1 MADPLTPD
9 LCIIGAGSG
18 GLTVA
23 AGAAQMGASVVL
35 IEAERMGG
43 DCLHVGCVPSKSLLA
58 AARRAQEM
66 REAAAFGIAP
76 VEPVIDFA
84 AVVDHVREV
93 IAAIAPHDSV
103 ERFEGLGVR
112 VIRARAR
119 FTGPAEVEAGG
130 QRIRARRFVL
140 ATGSRPAIP
149 PIPGL
154 ESVPYLTNETV
165 FDNRTRP
172 ERLLVLGAGPIGCEL
187 AQAHRRLGSEVALV
201 DKGPMLPREDPELVD
216 FLRARLVAEG
226 VRLFERVEVRRVEP
240 GPTLVLARPEGGE
253 ERIAG
258 THLLV
263 ATGRR
268 PAIEDL
274 GLEHAHVRHSDRGI
288 AVDRRLRTSNPR
300 IYAIGDCTGGPQ
312 FTHLAGWQAGIVI
325 RNALFRLPARGTPV
339 ALPRVTFT
347 DPELA
352 AVGLSEGEARERGL
366 WRRTLAS
373 DFADNDRA
381 RTERQTLG
389 RIKAVVGRGGRIL
402 GVAILGP
409 HAGELL
415 LPWVLAIERRLG
427 IGALATSLVP
437 YPTLSEVS
445 KRVAGTWYA
454 PTLFGERT
462 RRLVRWL
469 AKLG

>member
-1 MADPLTPD
+1 
-9 LCIIGAGSG
+9 
-18 GLTVA
+18 
-23 AGAAQMGASVVL
+23 
-35 IEAERMGG
+35 
-43 DCLHVGCVPSKSLLA
+43 
-58 AARRAQEM
+58 
-66 REAAAFGIAP
+66 
-76 VEPVIDFA
+76 
-84 AVVDHVREV
+84 
-93 IAAIAPHDSV
+93 
-103 ERFEGLGVR
+103 
-112 VIRARAR
+112 
-119 FTGPAEVEAGG
+119 
-130 QRIRARRFVL
+130 
-140 ATGSRPAIP
+140 
-149 PIPGL
+149 
-154 ESVPYLTNETV
+154 
-165 FDNRTRP
+165 TRP

-201 DKGPMLPREDPELVD
+201 DIGPMLPREDPELVGL
-216 FLRARLVAEG
+216 LRARLLAEG
-226 VRLFERVEVRRVEP
+226 VRLVERVEVRRVEP

-253 ERIAG
+253 ERIDG
-258 THLLV
+258 SHLLV

-268 PAIEDL
+268 PAVEDL
-274 GLEHAHVRHSDRGI
+274 GLERAGIRHSAAGI
-288 AVDRRLRTSNPR
+288 VVDHRLRTSNPR
-300 IYAIGDCTGGPQ
+300 VYAIGDCTGGPQ

-325 RNALFRLPARGTPV
+325 RNVLFRLPARGTPV

-352 AVGLSEGEARERGL
+352 AVGLSEAEARERGL
-366 WRRTLAS
+366 WRRTLAF

-381 RTERQTLG
+381 RAERQTLG